1 MHNEGPG
8 PRPGFGAAGKC
19 PTWHG
24 FCSSPH
30 GKRRFTPE
38 EKLMAQTSD
47 GPESVAERANELYWS
62 SSLTVDDI
70 VADLG
75 ISRSGLYASIE
86 PVPAGLVCADCQERM
101 LHGNRTM
108 RDRGIAACPSCG
120 RESAPGESV
129 AEEGGEV
136 RGRRTGAPGDY
147 AEDVSAALARA
158 PGRGQSFGREGGA
171 HGEDEEHDESHAAE
185 PFARWSDALRAVT
198 PQRLALVG
206 GAAALGIVAG
216 AAMTRLLHD

>member
-1 MHNEGPG
+1 
-8 PRPGFGAAGKC
+8 
-19 PTWHG
+19 
-24 FCSSPH
+24 
-30 GKRRFTPE
+30 
-38 EKLMAQTSD
+38 MAQTID
-47 GPESVAERANELYWS
+47 GPESAGDRANELYWS
-62 SSLTVDDI
+62 SPLTVDDI

-75 ISRSGLYASIE
+75 ISRSTLYGAIE

-101 LHGNRTM
+101 VHGNRTM

-120 RESAPGESV
+120 RETAPGEAV

-136 RGRRTGAPGDY
+136 RGRRTGAPADE
-147 AEDVSAALARA
+147 ADDVSAALARA
-158 PGRGQSFGREGGA
+158 PGRGQSFDRDGGA
-171 HGEDEEHDESHAAE
+171 HGDEEEYDGSDSPDA
-185 PFARWSDALRAVT
+185 FTRWSDALRAVA